1 MRAFLLSRIL
11 IGWNY
16 TIFKPIEFETFK
28 PHRSGGFIISLFG
41 DAMSQNNIDNEILA
55 TEQELKHLGSCTTK
69 GLTDEEIAQQDER
82 FFLAIAK
89 LEWLKGRRDVRVFE
103 WKPVKV

>member
-1 MRAFLLSRIL
+1 MVDGVIAIYQELSL
-11 IGWNY
+11 HLY
-16 TIFKPIEFETFK
+16 A
-28 PHRSGGFIISLFG
+28 GFFISLFG

-89 LEWLKGRRDVRVFE
+89 LKWLKGRRDIRV
-103 WKPVKV
+103 KR